1 MNEPFLLSNLIDLQE
16 IDNKLFKLIES
27 KSSSENVNKLKDL
40 EIEFKDLTSNI
51 SEQIN
56 SLEKYFSIKENNEK
70 SLKEI
75 KLKIKDIEMKLS
87 SDNLD
92 PTDTLNFSNQKESL
106 KIQTNKLR
114 EEIENIESENFD
126 EIDVLEKDKE
136 NLEEVKTQLVV
147 VAKLVKSE
155 WDLID
160 QQIPILEN
168 EKSKFIS
175 TFPDEFKIFYD
186 NLKKV
191 NFPLDTIKK
200 YTLYENNRW
209 DLKTKDNKV
218 IKLPSKNY
226 KKSLENFLKL
236 KSKNNLKKYE
246 LFDYRIS
253 NQLILK

>member
-51 SEQIN
+51 SGQIN

-75 KLKIKDIEMKLS
+75 KLKIEDIEIKLS

-126 EIDVLEKDKE
+126 VIDILEKDKE
-136 NLEEVKTQLVV
+136 NLEEVKKQLVV

-175 TFPDEFKIFYD
+175 TFPDELKVFYD
-186 NLKKV
+186 NLK
-191 NFPLDTIKK
+191 
-200 YTLYENNRW
+200 
-209 DLKTKDNKV
+209 NKGV
-218 IKLPSKNY
+218 EI
-226 KKSLENFLKL
+226 
-236 KSKNNLKKYE
+236 
-246 LFDYRIS
+246 IAAS
-253 NQLILK
+253 NV

>member
-51 SEQIN
+51 SGQIN

-75 KLKIKDIEMKLS
+75 KLKIEDIEIKLS

-114 EEIENIESENFD
+114 QEIENIESENFD
-126 EIDVLEKDKE
+126 EIDILEKDKE
-136 NLEEVKTQLVV
+136 NLEEVKKQLVV

-175 TFPDEFKIFYD
+175 TFPDELKVFYD
-186 NLKKV
+186 NLKNKGV
-191 NFPLDTIKK
+191 EIIAAYKIGNQCGCRGVELTTSEIDKI
-200 YTLYENNRW
+200 LS
-209 DLKTKDNKV
+209 TKFQQCTYCDGV
-218 IKLPSKNY
+218 LV
-226 KKSLENFLKL
+226 
-236 KSKNNLKKYE
+236 
-246 LFDYRIS
+246 
-253 NQLILK
+253 

>member
-51 SEQIN
+51 SGQIN

-75 KLKIKDIEMKLS
+75 KLKIEDIEIKLS

-92 PTDTLNFSNQKESL
+92 PTDILNFSNQKESL

-126 EIDVLEKDKE
+126 EIDILEKDKE
-136 NLEEVKTQLVV
+136 NLEEVKKQLVV
-147 VAKLVKSE
+147 VAKLVKLE

-175 TFPDEFKIFYD
+175 TFPDELKVFYD
-186 NLKKV
+186 NLK
-191 NFPLDTIKK
+191 
-200 YTLYENNRW
+200 TL
-209 DLKTKDNKV
+209 
-218 IKLPSKNY
+218 P
-226 KKSLENFLKL
+226 
-236 KSKNNLKKYE
+236 
-246 LFDYRIS
+246 
-253 NQLILK
+253 

>member
-51 SEQIN
+51 SGQIN

-75 KLKIKDIEMKLS
+75 KLKIEDIEIKLS

-114 EEIENIESENFD
+114 QEIENIESENFD
-126 EIDVLEKDKE
+126 EIDILEKDKE
-136 NLEEVKTQLVV
+136 NLEEV
-147 VAKLVKSE
+147 
-155 WDLID
+155 I

-175 TFPDEFKIFYD
+175 TFPYELKAFYD
-186 NLKKV
+186 NLKNKGV
-191 NFPLDTIKK
+191 EIIAAYKIGNQCGCCGVELTTSEIDKI
-200 YTLYENNRW
+200 LS
-209 DLKTKDNKV
+209 TKFQQCTYCDGV
-218 IKLPSKNY
+218 LV
-226 KKSLENFLKL
+226 
-236 KSKNNLKKYE
+236 
-246 LFDYRIS
+246 
-253 NQLILK
+253 